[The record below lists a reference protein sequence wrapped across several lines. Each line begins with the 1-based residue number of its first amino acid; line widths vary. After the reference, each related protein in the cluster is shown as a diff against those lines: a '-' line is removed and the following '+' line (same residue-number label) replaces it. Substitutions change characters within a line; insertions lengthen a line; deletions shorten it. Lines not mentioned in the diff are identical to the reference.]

1 MIEYIYKVSIEGMR
15 CGMCESHINDQIR
28 KNFEVKKVKS
38 NRFKKQTVIVS
49 KQKLDE
55 EKIKEVILQTGYRF
69 IKINLEEKEKKSFFK

>member
-38 NRFKKQTVIVS
+38 NRFKKQTIIVS

>member
-1 MIEYIYKVSIEGMR
+1 MKEYIYTISIEGMR

-28 KNFEVKKVKS
+28 KNFEIKKVKS
-38 NRFKKQTVIVS
+38 NRFKKQTIIVS

>member
-1 MIEYIYKVSIEGMR
+1 
-15 CGMCESHINDQIR
+15 MCESHINDQIR

-38 NRFKKQTVIVS
+38 NRFKKQTIIVS

-55 EKIKEVILQTGYRF
+55 ERIKEVILQTGYRF